1 MEDKSTDPD
10 LQLDLNY
17 LIRKESVVRYL
28 HWLCRLLDDFDI
40 ERFVEEFTDDGTYR
54 LIPRDNYDR
63 NLPVCIIDDNKDRLR
78 YRAKLITEHWHYEKF
93 RETRVLS
100 NTLISFPEKT
110 LASSQSNFTVYR
122 TDAEGRT
129 SLHMVGRLEDRLVW
143 LDGHWR
149 MKDRLAILES
159 YLPQEA
165 IVVPP

>member
-1 MEDKSTDPD
+1 MEKESGHLP
-10 LQLDLNY
+10 LSLDLTS
-17 LIRKESVVRYL
+17 LIKKESVVQYL
-28 HWLCRLLDDFDI
+28 HQLSQLLDDFDI

-93 RETRVLS
+93 RETRFLS
-100 NTLISFPEKT
+100 NFLISFPAET
-110 LASSQSNFTVYR
+110 VALSRSNFVVYR

-129 SLHMVGRLEDRLVW
+129 SLHMVGRFEDHLVW
-143 LDGHWR
+143 LNGHWR
-149 MKDRLAILES
+149 IKDRVAILES
-159 YLPQEA
+159 FLAQEV